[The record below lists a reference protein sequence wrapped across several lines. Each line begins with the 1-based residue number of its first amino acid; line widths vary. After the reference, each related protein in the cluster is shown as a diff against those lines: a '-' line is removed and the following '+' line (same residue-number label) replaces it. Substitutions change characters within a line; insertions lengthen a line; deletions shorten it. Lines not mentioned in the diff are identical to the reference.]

1 MDERGRGET
10 GGAALAAL
18 YDRHG
23 AAVFRFLSAQTRDSE
38 RARDL
43 CQETFLRLDR
53 TLGRGDLP
61 GEALVFRIARNL
73 LVSDWRRARRAARW
87 RDPAPEAAEAAAGP
101 GPTPAQALEQGEL
114 RRALAAALAALPEAQ
129 RSVILLS
136 EVEGLPY
143 QAVAAILDI
152 PPGTV
157 ASRKHEAIARLRE
170 SLRRFGHAL

>member
-1 MDERGRGET
+1 MDERGRGERRQ
-10 GGAALAAL
+10 AALAAL

-23 AAVFRFLSAQTRDSE
+23 AAVFRFLSAQTGDPE

-73 LVSDWRRARRAARW
+73 LVSDWRRGRSEARW
-87 RDPAPEAAEAAAGP
+87 RDPAPAVADAAASP

-136 EVEGLPY
+136 EVEGLAY
-143 QAVAAILDI
+143 RTVAAVLDI
-152 PPGTV
+152 PSGTV

-170 SLRRFGHAL
+170 NLRRSGHAL